1 MKIGLVAMSGVRACD
16 AELMAIGLTMP
27 GVIERSKVIAALPS
41 LGLLTLAGMTPAEHE
56 CCYIEVQDIR
66 QLGALP
72 TDFDF
77 VAISSFSA
85 QIFEAYELADRF
97 RGAGVPV
104 VMGGLHVSK
113 LPTEALQH
121 ADAVVVGEGESTW
134 LDVVRDAE
142 RGELRGT
149 YAHRRQFELSRAPMP
164 AFELLDVSKYNRLTV
179 QASRG
184 CPLRCDFCAASIL
197 IAPRYE
203 QKPVELVLAEIDRI
217 RELWRRPFIEFA
229 DDNAFVN
236 KNYWKR
242 LLPELARRHVRWF
255 AETDLSLHEDEEL
268 LALMRDSGCSQVL
281 IGLESPTEKS
291 LRGIELKHDWKRR
304 WWPHYKE
311 AIRRIQSYGIR
322 VNGCFVV
329 GLDGHEPAVFDDVY
343 DFVVDSELFDVQ
355 ITLQTPFSGTPLEAR
370 LRSEGRLLHD
380 GAWDRCTLFD
390 VNFRP
395 TGMSAEELRAGFRG
409 LVERLYR
416 EDLTKWRREN
426 FNRKYL
432 RHATQCEELTE

>member
-1 MKIGLVAMSGVRACD
+1 
-16 AELMAIGLTMP
+16 
-27 GVIERSKVIAALPS
+27 
-41 LGLLTLAGMTPAEHE
+41 
-56 CCYIEVQDIR
+56 
-66 QLGALP
+66 
-72 TDFDF
+72 
-77 VAISSFSA
+77 
-85 QIFEAYELADRF
+85 
-97 RGAGVPV
+97 
-104 VMGGLHVSK
+104 
-113 LPTEALQH
+113 
-121 ADAVVVGEGESTW
+121 
-134 LDVVRDAE
+134 
-142 RGELRGT
+142 
-149 YAHRRQFELSRAPMP
+149 
-164 AFELLDVSKYNRLTV
+164 
-179 QASRG
+179 
-184 CPLRCDFCAASIL
+184 
-197 IAPRYE
+197 
-203 QKPVELVLAEIDRI
+203 
-217 RELWRRPFIEFA
+217 
-229 DDNAFVN
+229 
-236 KNYWKR
+236 
-242 LLPELARRHVRWF
+242 
-255 AETDLSLHEDEEL
+255 
-268 LALMRDSGCSQVL
+268 MRDSGCSQVL

-322 VNGCFVV
+322 VNGCFVI

-355 ITLQTPFSGTPLEAR
+355 ITLQTPFPGTPLEAR
-370 LRSEGRLLHD
+370 LRSDGRLLHD